1 MSDPADVPSEN
12 DSEPRRSSVARGEDD
27 REEAER
33 QDESE
38 SRDGAEQQ
46 DEAGRQDG
54 AESEDGGDTVPKDD
68 EGTDPDIDA
77 LRAEIEEKYDFDN
90 FGPSDMAKMTG
101 DEWEAAFDPDSWITG
116 RPLLDRV
123 EKDLRTRIANRS
135 VFAVLERRDDPE
147 SVLAYSDEG
156 YAIIYSDG
164 SVEGEGTVLRDVK
177 PSIALSSMDSYE
189 VRDPPAEYELPTPAE
204 VESGTGELGNAVIQ
218 VVAAAQ
224 MLGGFGLGVAWL
236 FGYVTTIVA
245 PVVAGMFFLI
255 GVFLFALVANAR
267 LSDRF
272 RAEEYRDRLRAA
284 GITDGDSP
292 EFASFEAVATEALA
306 AARERRSERTA
317 RAEGSGGTPP
327 VEGGEHAR
335 DEPDETAR

>member
-1 MSDPADVPSEN
+1 MTDDAEQTEEPSRESAESDA
-12 DSEPRRSSVARGEDD
+12 G
-27 REEAER
+27 
-33 QDESE
+33 ESE
-38 SRDGAEQQ
+38 AVE
-46 DEAGRQDG
+46 
-54 AESEDGGDTVPKDD
+54 
-68 EGTDPDIDA
+68 A
-77 LRAEIEEKYDFDN
+77 LRREVEEKYDFDN

-156 YAIIYSDG
+156 YAIIYADG

-177 PSIALSSMDSYE
+177 PSIALSSMESYE
-189 VRDPPAEYELPTPAE
+189 VRDPPVEYELPTPAE
-204 VESGTGELGNAVIQ
+204 VESGTGELGNTVIQ

-236 FGYVTTIVA
+236 LGYVTTIVA

-306 AARERRSERTA
+306 AARERRSERAA
-317 RAEGSGGTPP
+317 RAEGSGETPS
-327 VEGGEHAR
+327 VEGGEHAHN
-335 DEPDETAR
+335 ETDETAR